1 MHSILSLPPAPLF
14 FTILLFVTIAALVA
28 FLVLYTLR
36 RVFKTATAAVPV
48 ATFLSV
54 TATAWALA
62 LGFAAADIWTLRN
75 AADKATSEE
84 RSAVMRLAGIA
95 EVEALDI
102 PELLEV
108 MEDYVERVSTVEWG
122 QNLNA
127 VADPEVDEILQA
139 VRLVIVDLARSGLP
153 VPLVNKTVRDFDE
166 LQDARNNRLSIGQS
180 VVDDAKWY
188 LVIILTVMSMI
199 AISACHL
206 DRPVAGFNAL
216 WIYGVVVL
224 SSLWVL
230 GIHINP
236 YIYLPVPFEVVRP
249 A

>member
-28 FLVLYTLR
+28 FLVLHTLR

-102 PELLEV
+102 PHLLEV

-127 VADPEVDEILQA
+127 VADPEVDEILQS

-166 LQDARNNRLSIGQS
+166 LQDARNSRLSIGQS

-206 DRPVAGFNAL
+206 DRPLAGFNAL

-236 YIYLPVPFEVVRP
+236 YIYLPIPFEVVRP